1 MMVIMMIRCGLHWPA
16 DGHHMARLEPGDGM
30 WAADPGIVEG
40 SPDRDHMARLGDG
53 MWAADPAPCTPA
65 AAATIH
71 TQQTQAAS
79 TRITSAD

>member
-1 MMVIMMIRCGLHWPA
+1 MWSA
-16 DGHHMARLEPGDGM
+16 DPGIVEGSSDRDHMARLEPGGGM

-40 SPDRDHMARLGDG
+40 SPDRHHMARLGPGGG
-53 MWAADPAPCTPA
+53 MWAADPAPCTAPCTPA

-79 TRITSAD
+79 TRI